1 VQQLPNG
8 ILSRKCKAF
17 YENIRKV
24 GKVHG
29 ECDDGSQNAPY
40 DVSM

>member
-1 VQQLPNG
+1 VQQLANG
-8 ILSRKCKAF
+8 IVARKCKTF
-17 YENIRKV
+17 LLNIRKV

-29 ECDDGSQNAPY
+29 EYDDGSQNAPY